1 MSPDLW
7 TPGLHL
13 GYDGDMK
20 TSFVKYSGNGND
32 FLIIRESAHTFTPE
46 QIIRLCD
53 RHFGVGADGVLLLG
67 SAPDVDGTMRIFN
80 ADGGE
85 AEMCGNGLRCLAT
98 YIDREA
104 SEKKNKYR
112 IRTMNHTY
120 EVGKN
125 NGSFAIHMSEIKDI
139 GLYDLSVFGDFEK
152 KFFVNTGVPHLVLI
166 GKDIKSIDIKKT
178 APYFRHHKMFPRG
191 TNVSFVE
198 LTSGHQSA
206 YVRTFERG
214 VEDETHSCGTGLTAV
229 GIALS
234 NLFGWKGDIHLQT
247 LGGKQTVSVD
257 KDVYYSGE
265 VTFCFSGEAEL

>member
-1 MSPDLW
+1 
-7 TPGLHL
+7 
-13 GYDGDMK
+13 MK
-20 TSFVKYSGNGND
+20 TTFVKYSGNGND
-32 FLIIRESAHTFTPE
+32 FLIMDEALASSLTPE
-46 QIIRLCD
+46 NIQRLCN
-53 RHFGVGADGVLLLG
+53 RHFGIGADGILILG
-67 SAPDVDGTMRIFN
+67 KAQGVDGTMRIFN

-98 YIDREA
+98 YIDKIA
-104 SEKKNKYR
+104 GTKKEKYL

-120 EVGKN
+120 EVGKKN
-125 NGSFAIHMSEIKDI
+125 NAFAIQMSEIKDVNAF
-139 GLYDLSVFGDFEK
+139 DLSVFTGFEK
-152 KFFVNTGVPHLVLI
+152 TFFVNTGVPHLVLL
-166 GKDIKSIDIKKT
+166 GKNVKDIDIKKT
-178 APYFRHHKMFPRG
+178 APFYRHHKMFPRG

-198 LTSGHQSA
+198 LLPGNQSA
-206 YVRTFERG
+206 YVRTYERG

-234 NLFGWKGDIHLQT
+234 NWFGWKGDIHLHT

>member
-1 MSPDLW
+1 
-7 TPGLHL
+7 
-13 GYDGDMK
+13 MK

-32 FLIIRESAHTFTPE
+32 FLIIDESTAPSLTSQ
-46 QIIRLCD
+46 QIQHLCD

-67 SAPDVDGTMRIFN
+67 KAAGVDGTMRIFN

-98 YIDREA
+98 YIDRQA
-104 SEKKNKYR
+104 THKKDKYL

-120 EVGKN
+120 EVGKR
-125 NGSFAIHMSEIKDI
+125 NGSFAIQMSEIKDI
-139 GLYDLSVFGDFEK
+139 GTHDLSIFTDFEK
-152 KFFVNTGVPHLVLI
+152 KFFVNTGVPHLVLL
-166 GKDIKSIDIKKT
+166 GKEVRDIDIKKT
-178 APYFRHHKMFPRG
+178 APFYRHHKMFPRG

-198 LTSGHQSA
+198 LLPGTQSA

-234 NLFGWKGDIHLQT
+234 HWFGWKGDIHLQT

-257 KDVYYSGE
+257 KNVYYSGE
-265 VTFCFSGEAEL
+265 VTFCFSGEADL